1 MADKPSVTLPG
12 KVEKIIES
20 PHSDLP
26 EKAEIEVHGA
36 DDLYKE
42 IRIDNTLTDENGKEV
57 KLKEGAPVEV
67 TVEAKPEATTP
78 KAEEKADKSTSK

>member
-1 MADKPSVTLPG
+1 MADKHSVTLPG
-12 KVEKIIES
+12 RVEKIIES
-20 PHSDLP
+20 PHRDVP

-42 IRIDNTLTDENGKEV
+42 IRIDNTLVDENGKEV

-67 TVEAKPEATTP
+67 TVKAEPEATIP
-78 KAEEKADKSTSK
+78 KATEKADKSASK